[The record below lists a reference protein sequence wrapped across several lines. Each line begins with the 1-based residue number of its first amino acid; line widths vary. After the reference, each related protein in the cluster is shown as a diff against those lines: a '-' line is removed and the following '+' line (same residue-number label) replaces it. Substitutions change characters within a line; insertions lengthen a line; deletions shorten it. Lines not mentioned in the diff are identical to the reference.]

1 MKMRYYAMT
10 LALVLTIGLVSGVA
24 VVSAQEDPDNPG
36 DPVQFWGDIEDDDG
50 TPAPDG
56 TTIVAVVDGDVE
68 DEITVDTTG
77 EYGDEDAFGE
87 KLTINDDAGEEVSFH
102 IDSPDGSEAIDGSP
116 HDLESGVF
124 EHDLVFPEGEFEED
138 GSDDNGSGDD
148 DSDDSGSG
156 NGDTG
161 GQAGGAPATGDD
173 TADTEETDDTDT
185 VDDEEVTID
194 DVSETVDEVE
204 PDGEATIEVADDT
217 DGEGVTVD
225 TSEETDSVD
234 EVSFEDDS
242 VQSVSVEE
250 YSENTEVI
258 ETTAA
263 SIEQA
268 ATEDTDSESGSVSVS
283 TVSRITV
290 EGDDGDD
297 TPASVTMRTD
307 ADNINDPEQT
317 SIYHETDDGWEE
329 LPTEVEEET
338 DEEIT
343 FSGETGGFSLFAVAE
358 TEDEDEDEST
368 DQDEE
373 DAEPTEEPEET
384 DDSIPGFGISVA
396 LLAVIALALFARRLP
411 H

>member
-1 MKMRYYAMT
+1 MRYYT
-10 LALVLTIGLVSGVA
+10 IPLALLLIVGLVSGVA
-24 VVSAQEDPDNPG
+24 VVSAQDDQPG
-36 DPVQFWGDIEDDDG
+36 EPVQFWGDIEDDDG
-50 TPAPDG
+50 IPAPDG

-77 EYGDEDAFGE
+77 AYGDEDAFGE
-87 KLTINDDAGEEVSFH
+87 KLTINEDAGEEVSFH

-116 HDLESGVF
+116 HNLESGVF

-204 PDGEATIEVADDT
+204 PDGEATIEVGDDT

-358 TEDEDEDEST
+358 TEDEDEST